1 MNMRKLLSI
10 CLLLAT
16 VATAFGQTIQKG
28 NKFFNGR
35 TLYTV
40 QEVRSGNIVYMTGEN
55 SAGDYL
61 ELTLEKVPDKAGA
74 YTLQPSVQADDSPFP
89 GAGFDSPVQYVRQQ
103 GMNFL
108 AVSGIFGDIVEILTL
123 TPDNLKNCLGQQEFA
138 ESQSIYDLA
147 DGMLLNSALLE
158 NSSDLEL
165 DDLSRNKLNK
175 KTPSVIERYNLQL
188 VNGLIAFRKAMEA
201 FNNPDGLGG
210 DGRGEDEIALENTIK
225 ERITQIFKDVARRNA
240 GGEGNPTPED
250 IENLYTTV
258 LWRNTVARVMAKDEG
273 SEDLW
278 FFDHDY
284 WTFSQDPSPDLKIIK
299 ITVEELD
306 DVHATAFIRF
316 TNWPGSKP
324 QTMWVDLEFEDG
336 EFRINNF
343 RDYDDAFD
351 DGYFD
356 YLKEMR
362 EYLGD
367 I

>member
-1 MNMRKLLSI
+1 MRKLLFI
-10 CLLLAT
+10 ITVLAMGIQ
-16 VATAFGQTIQKG
+16 AEAQTIQKG
-28 NKFFNGR
+28 NKFFNGE

-40 QEVRSGNIVYMTGEN
+40 REIRMGNIVYMTGEN
-55 SAGDYL
+55 AAGDYL
-61 ELTLEKVPDKAGA
+61 ELTLKKVPDKAGA
-74 YTLQPSVQADDSPFP
+74 YTLEPSAQADDSPFP

-138 ESQSIYDLA
+138 KSQSLYDLA

-158 NSSDLEL
+158 SCSALEL
-165 DDLSRNKLNK
+165 DDLARNKLNK
-175 KTPSVIERYNLQL
+175 QNPSVIERYNLQL
-188 VNGLIAFRKAMEA
+188 VKGIMAFRDAMEA

-210 DGRGEDEIALENTIK
+210 DGRGDDEIELENNVK
-225 ERITQIFKDVARRNA
+225 ARISQIFQDVARRNA
-240 GGEGNPTPED
+240 GGEGNPSPQD
-250 IENLYTTV
+250 IENLYTTT

-273 SEDLW
+273 SEDMW

-284 WTFSQDPSPDLKIIK
+284 WTFSQDPSPDLKVIK
-299 ITVEELD
+299 ISVEELD
-306 DVHATAFIRF
+306 DVHATAFVRF

-324 QTMWVDLEFEDG
+324 QTMWIELELEDG
-336 EFRINNF
+336 ELRINNF

>member
-1 MNMRKLLSI
+1 MRKLLFIITIVS
-10 CLLLAT
+10 LALQ
-16 VATAFGQTIQKG
+16 AEAQTIQKG

-40 QEVRSGNIVYMTGEN
+40 REVRMGTIVYMTGEN

-74 YTLQPSVQADDSPFP
+74 YTLQPSAQADDSPFP
-89 GAGFDSPVQYVRQQ
+89 GAGFDNPVQYVRQQ

-108 AVSGIFGDIVEILTL
+108 AVSGTFGDIVEILTL
-123 TPDNLKNCLGQQEFA
+123 TPDNLENCLSQQEFA
-138 ESQSIYDLA
+138 ESQSLYDLA

-158 NSSDLEL
+158 ACPDLEL

-188 VNGLIAFRKAMEA
+188 VNGIIAFRKAMEA
-201 FNNPDGLGG
+201 FNNPDGLGS
-210 DGRGEDEIALENTIK
+210 DGRGPDEIELENNVK
-225 ERITQIFKDVARRNA
+225 ARITQIFKDVARRNA

-250 IENLYTTV
+250 IVNMYTTT
-258 LWRNTVARVMAKDEG
+258 LWRNLVDRVMAKDEASDDIG
-273 SEDLW
+273 

-284 WTFSQDPSPDLKIIK
+284 WTFSQDPSPDLKITK
-299 ITVEELD
+299 IEVEELD

-316 TNWPGSKP
+316 INWPGDKP
-324 QTMWVDLEFEDG
+324 QTMWVALELEDG
-336 EFRINNF
+336 ELKINNF
-343 RDYDDAFD
+343 RDYDDTFD

-356 YLKEMR
+356 YVNEMR

-367 I
+367 

>member
-1 MNMRKLLSI
+1 MRKLLFFI
-10 CLLLAT
+10 TILALT
-16 VATAFGQTIQKG
+16 IQAGAQTIQKG
-28 NKFFNGR
+28 NKFFNGS

-40 QEVRSGNIVYMTGEN
+40 QEIRMGTIVYMTGEN
-55 SAGDYL
+55 AAGDYL
-61 ELTLEKVPDKAGA
+61 ELTLEKVADKAGA

-138 ESQSIYDLA
+138 ESQSLYDLA
-147 DGMLLNSALLE
+147 DGMLLNSSLLE
-158 NSSDLEL
+158 GCSDLEL
-165 DDLSRNKLNK
+165 DDLARNKLNK
-175 KTPSVIERYNLQL
+175 KTPSVIERYNLQI
-188 VNGLIAFRKAMEA
+188 VKGIIAFRSAMEA

-210 DGRGEDEIALENTIK
+210 DGRGEDEIELENNVK
-225 ERITQIFKDVARRNA
+225 ARITQIFKDVARRNA

-250 IENLYTTV
+250 IENLYTTT

-273 SEDLW
+273 SEDVW

-299 ITVEELD
+299 IEVEELD
-306 DVHATAFIRF
+306 DVHATAFVRF

-324 QTMWVDLEFEDG
+324 QTMWVALELEDG
-336 EFRINNF
+336 ELRINNF

-351 DGYFD
+351 EGYFD